1 MAGRESLKRR
11 FEEQPGGPSAKKTKS
26 QEDAEKARTMAEILA
41 KTKEIAAQ
49 MAARNKQGVTPAS
62 ASPSLPAVPSASASA
77 AAAAR
82 MEEIKARLQN
92 TLAANPSLLSTPL
105 PGDRTKRGL
114 KMEYHPAL
122 MMDGSG
128 QLNIHGGAKALVPK
142 PDFATVRANQRA
154 AAPSTEVI
162 KKELKIEA
170 PSADLS
176 DPTKNPYFDPSLG
189 AGTGGPRERVKK
201 GLKFVQPGRYINE
214 ANQLRAKAQ
223 LEKLKRDIAESVKK
237 TGMAVELDLVAD
249 QSMRTEPPPA
259 VEWWDAILVPD
270 GYDNFDADSVLYT
283 ESSLV
288 THLVQHPVPI
298 QPPAEGAEPKP
309 RPVMLTLKEAKKLR
323 RQRRLEAHKEKRE
336 KIRLGLLPPEQ
347 QRVKMSN
354 LMVVLGK
361 EAVQDPTK
369 MEAMVKAQAAARKQK
384 HKDLVASKKLTDEQ
398 RKEKKRQKLL
408 EDTSNLVDV
417 AVFRINDLSHPQHK
431 YKVNIN
437 AEQHN
442 LTGTAILYS
451 GMSIV
456 IVEGGPKGVKA
467 YKKLMLKRID
477 WSLSD
482 DVADEGE
489 TSEGPPKPK
498 NECAL
503 VWEGNV
509 KERSFKFFRFK
520 NMPTEQRAKEFL
532 EKLKALHYWDAA
544 RNYIAPGV

>member
-1 MAGRESLKRR
+1 MADRDSLKRR
-11 FEEQPGGPSAKKTKS
+11 FEEEAGGPNAKKTKS
-26 QEDAEKARTMAEILA
+26 HEDAEKARTMAEIQA
-41 KTKEIAAQ
+41 KARQITAQ
-49 MAARNKQGVTPAS
+49 MAALKKQGVVPVS
-62 ASPSLPAVPSASASA
+62 ASPALPAVPSPSASA

-82 MEEIKARLQN
+82 MEEIKARIQN
-92 TLAANPSLLSTPL
+92 SYAANSSLLSTPV
-105 PGDRTKRGL
+105 PDRAKRGL

-122 MMDGSG
+122 VMDGSG

-142 PDFATVRANQRA
+142 PDFATVKANQRA
-154 AAPSTEVI
+154 AAPASETI

-189 AGTGGPRERVKK
+189 AGGVGPRERVKK
-201 GLKFVQPGRYINE
+201 HLKFVQPGRYVNE

-259 VEWWDAILVPD
+259 VEWWDATLVPN

-283 ESSLV
+283 ETSLV
-288 THLVQHPVPI
+288 THLVQHPIPI
-298 QPPAEGAEPKP
+298 QPPAEAAEPKP
-309 RPVMLTLKEAKKLR
+309 RPVMLTVKEAKKLR
-323 RQRRLEAHKEKRE
+323 RQRRLEVQKEKRE

-354 LMVVLGK
+354 LMAVLGK

-369 MEAMVKAQAAARKQK
+369 MEAVVKAQAAARKQK
-384 HKDLVASKKLTDEQ
+384 HKDLVASLKLTDEQ
-398 RKEKKRQKLL
+398 RKEKKRLKLL

-431 YKVNIN
+431 YKVNVN

-451 GMSIV
+451 GMNV
-456 IVEGGPKGVKA
+456 VVVEGGPKGVKA

-482 DVADEGE
+482 DVEDESE
-489 TSEGPPKPK
+489 TGAGQPKPK

-509 KERSFKFFRFK
+509 KERLFKFFRFK

-532 EKLKALHYWDAA
+532 EKLKAVHYWDAA